1 MLRFLVLLSDPRRGK
16 NLVLVLR
23 EEFHLEETNSH
34 QGNSLVLVRDT
45 DSPLGAKVLMR
56 GRLQNPVGECSM
68 PTTMYLG
75 KEPHISPQQVTLKRE
90 DIVGQRR
97 RGVSLSQSPL

>member
-16 NLVLVLR
+16 KNLILVLR

-34 QGNSLVLVRDT
+34 QGNSLVLVRDAG
-45 DSPLGAKVLMR
+45 SPLGAKLLMR
-56 GRLQNPVGECSM
+56 PPHSPVGECSL

-75 KEPHISPQQVTLKRE
+75 KEAHITPQQVILKRE
-90 DIVGQRR
+90 NIVGQSR
-97 RGVSLSQSPL
+97 RGVSLSQSLL